1 MYFFP
6 MKVEEQQE
14 RIKRKKVEL
23 DLSKKIISETLSFM
37 KMRVQETKKKHALV
51 VEINNFVGKE
61 IKIALDEEQEFYE
74 SADRDQ
80 LKTPPFVQVK
90 RLPRPGVILQQ

>member
-23 DLSKKIISETLSFM
+23 DLSKKIISETFEGLFELNQLDLRYNKLSELEDNAFIGLSTLAKLFIESKLFSLSRIKLILSFII
-37 KMRVQETKKKHALV
+37 E
-51 VEINNFVGKE
+51 
-61 IKIALDEEQEFYE
+61 
-74 SADRDQ
+74 
-80 LKTPPFVQVK
+80 
-90 RLPRPGVILQQ
+90 